1 MTNTEAITK
10 LTNIMHDDHYAWH
23 PSILTAF
30 GMAVDA
36 LKGAEGDCISRQ
48 DAVEDAREAFKR
60 NPTMAIRVMDLIKSM
75 PPTQPI
81 EPKRKN
87 GRWLPDNNNY
97 ITPHFVC
104 SACGMSQKVETVM
117 YEPIWAFCPRCGA
130 RMMKEG
136 EAE

>member
-1 MTNTEAITK
+1 MSVVIKGSEPFDIMIAS
-10 LTNIMHDDHYAWH
+10 NIANCQ
-23 PSILTAF
+23 TANIKF
-30 GMAVDA
+30 
-36 LKGAEGDCISRQ
+36 KNISFRCETI
-48 DAVEDAREAFKR
+48 EDADGTVFVK
-60 NPTMAIRVMDLIKSM
+60 M

-136 EAE
+136 D